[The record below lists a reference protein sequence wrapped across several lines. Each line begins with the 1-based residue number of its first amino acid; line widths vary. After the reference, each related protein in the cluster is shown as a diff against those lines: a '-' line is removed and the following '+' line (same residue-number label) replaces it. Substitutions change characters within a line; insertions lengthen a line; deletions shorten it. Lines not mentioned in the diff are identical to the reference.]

1 MASVNKVILIGNL
14 GKDPEVR
21 YMPSGSA
28 ICNVTIATSRQWKD
42 KTSGER
48 QEETEW
54 HRVVF
59 FDRLAEI
66 AGEYLKKGRPV
77 YIEGRLKT
85 RKWTDKDGV
94 EKYTT
99 EIIAQRDAMLGGRE
113 GGGGGGGG
121 DEMGRR
127 RRAAPAA
134 SAPRRRACRSADR
147 LRRPGRRQA
156 APAARGSSTGF
167 DDMDDDI
174 PLLNAAAVIRPS
186 RSASLRCARETRPWA
201 GRDRGHAADVCA
213 SCMRRT
219 RVDGCEVT

>member
-14 GKDPEVR
+14 GRDPEVR
-21 YMPSGSA
+21 YTPNGSA
-28 ICNVTIATSRQWKD
+28 VCNVSLATTRNWKSKD
-42 KTSGER
+42 SGER

-77 YIEGRLKT
+77 YVEGRLKT

-99 EIIAQRDAMLGGRE
+99 EIFADQMQLLGGRE
-113 GGGGGGGG
+113 EGGMGGGGGGGASRASMAGGADDYG
-121 DEMGRR
+121 DDS
-127 RRAAPAA
+127 APAP
-134 SAPRRRACRSADR
+134 APRRRAPPPR
-147 LRRPGRRQA
+147 
-156 APAARGSSTGF
+156 APAAAPRPAPKSSTGF

-174 PLLNAAAVIRPS
+174 PF
-186 RSASLRCARETRPWA
+186 
-201 GRDRGHAADVCA
+201 
-213 SCMRRT
+213 
-219 RVDGCEVT
+219 